1 MLGEKK
7 ETWGV
12 GRKKKHGGWEEKPSK
27 GVVDGEGESYS
38 NIVFFIKMRFEIY
51 FSPLVTL
58 THLLMFPIYP
68 LAI

>member
-1 MLGEKK
+1 LHVRGEK
-7 ETWGV
+7 ETWEM
-12 GRKKKHGGWEEKPSK
+12 EEKPSK

-58 THLLMFPIYP
+58 THPLMFPIYP